1 MGNGDTHI
9 PSDISRGYT
18 KHGDTHITVTPVAWL
33 SRALRAF
40 LHAANCW
47 FESHNDQCFVFRSYI
62 FFFKIFPKIAF
73 TTQGSYYCMTVN
85 YYY

>member
-1 MGNGDTHI
+1 MA
-9 PSDISRGYT
+9 R
-18 KHGDTHITVTPVAWL
+18 L

-40 LHAANCW
+40 LHTANW
-47 FESHNDQCFVFRSYI
+47 WFEPVFESHNGRQCFVFRSHI